1 MASKNLHSNITKAYL
16 KTSNPL
22 NPKWYVCF
30 KYKNSLGEQKIYQKT
45 YDLNKSPFVNKGV
58 VSQKPSIL
66 KERKRLADEYVRELN
81 SLLHDVEFD
90 VDRNIFVEDAKDI
103 LFIQYLNDYI
113 AWKCNKVKG
122 SSIITYQSVVN
133 EIIKYLHL
141 INEQNV
147 SLKNVDVHLIEKIVN
162 QKQELSN
169 SRANYYL
176 TVLSNFYKKYLIK
189 YLAVLS
195 IDENIIDR
203 LERFKEDDTS
213 KHAIYSDVQQA
224 FTDLTNHKFHLGYM
238 AKVIYY
244 TLHRMDTITQLQY
257 KDFDIE
263 QGVINI
269 PSDKIKTSKKLT
281 IRISKHLLPTIKEA
295 IESLKPKPH
304 YYFFGN
310 SGMIKNEKGQD
321 TYNIEI
327 FGEFKTPTYTIS
339 HHFDEFKK
347 KKTTNKELFTK
358 RHTLYGMKA
367 NGYTYYKN
375 GGDKKQFILSDEQII
390 KITGHTNTDI
400 LKKYSREYEATIS
413 KEIWESL

>member
-58 VSQKPSIL
+58 VNEKPSIL

-90 VDRNIFVEDAKDI
+90 VDRNVFVEDAKDI

-122 SSIITYQSVVN
+122 SSVITYQSIVN

-147 SLKNVDVHLIEKIVN
+147 SLKNVDVHLIEKIIN

-203 LERFKEDDTS
+203 LERFKEDDTT

-224 FTDLTNHKFHLGYM
+224 FSDLTNHKYHLGFM

-295 IESLKPKPH
+295 VERLKPQPH

-310 SGMIKNEKGQD
+310 SGMIKNVKGQD

-347 KKTTNKELFTK
+347 KKTTNKKLFTK

-390 KITGHTNTDI
+390 KITGHSNTDI